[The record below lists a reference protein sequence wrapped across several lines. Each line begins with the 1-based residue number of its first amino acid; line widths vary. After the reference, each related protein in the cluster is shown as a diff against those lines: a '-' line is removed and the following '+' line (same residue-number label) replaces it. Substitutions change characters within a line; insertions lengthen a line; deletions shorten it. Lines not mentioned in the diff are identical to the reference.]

1 MQLNQI
7 MAEPAESES
16 GLIVAEARP
25 GEHAKP
31 NVGEARTV
39 TVAALEAEIDRATD
53 DQGKQVRIRMQA
65 RWSELGQNINSREGY
80 RVAHQR
86 QLDQILD
93 CAAPEL

>member
-39 TVAALEAEIDRATD
+39 TVAALEAEIDCPTD
-53 DQGKQVRIRMQA
+53 DQGK
-65 RWSELGQNINSREGY
+65 
-80 RVAHQR
+80 
-86 QLDQILD
+86 
-93 CAAPEL
+93 